1 MTVSAPSDRT
11 VVRKARILM
20 LLEAAE
26 HAGLTPMP
34 VLELHAF
41 AYFAN
46 VLSPVWELMPQERS
60 VLRRRGGPYY
70 PELQDD
76 IDALVGRGL
85 VSIEG
90 LRHVE
95 DEDGRWRLEG
105 KFSIA
110 DNGAITIATAL
121 RAFQDEQR
129 LFGFYRE
136 LAFALASIPD
146 YQRADA
152 VAEDAT
158 YGDERFGDGAI
169 IDFAE
174 WKQANYS
181 ENAARFFDR
190 VMPEGRKATPAQKLH
205 LYARHLQRRMA
216 SA

>member
-1 MTVSAPSDRT
+1 MSIQPDRT
-11 VVRKARILM
+11 IVRRARILM

-26 HAGLTPMP
+26 HAGLTPIP
-34 VLELHAF
+34 VLELHTF

-46 VLSPVWELMPQERS
+46 VLSPIWDLLPQERS
-60 VLRRRGGPYY
+60 ILRRRGGPYY

-76 IDALVGRGL
+76 IDALVGRCL

-95 DEDGRWRLEG
+95 DEEGRWRLEG

-110 DNGAITIATAL
+110 DDGATTITATL
-121 RAFQDEQR
+121 RAFQDELR

-136 LAFALASIPD
+136 LAFALASVPD
-146 YQRADA
+146 DQRGGAA
-152 VAEDAT
+152 AEDAT

-181 ENAARFFDR
+181 ENAAHFFDR
-190 VMPEGRKATPAQKLH
+190 VMPEGRRTTPAQKLH
-205 LYARHLQRRMA
+205 LYARHLQRRLA

>member
-1 MTVSAPSDRT
+1 MTARSDRT
-11 VVRKARILM
+11 VVRRARILM

-26 HAGLTPMP
+26 HTGLTPIP

-46 VLSPVWELMPQERS
+46 VLSPVWDLLPQKRS

-76 IDALVGRGL
+76 VDVLVGRGL

-90 LRHVE
+90 LRHVA
-95 DEDGRWRLEG
+95 DEEGRWRLEG
-105 KFSIA
+105 RFSIA
-110 DNGAITIATAL
+110 DDGALAVTEAL
-121 RAFQDEQR
+121 RAFDDERR

-136 LAFALASIPD
+136 LGFALASIPD
-146 YQRADA
+146 GQRGGT
-152 VAEDAT
+152 VVEDAT
-158 YGDERFGDGAI
+158 YGDDRVGEGAI

-174 WKQANYS
+174 WRRENYS
-181 ENAARFFDR
+181 ENAARYFDH
-190 VMPEGRKATPAQKLH
+190 VMPGGRQATPAQKLH
-205 LYARHLQRRMA
+205 LYARHLQQRLA